1 MIGKLIEKIKKKLFL
16 IIGRGILALV
26 ESASEKTMK
35 IQIDGLSGETITDV
49 ERLQEY
55 GFESYPEQGEV
66 VILSPGGN
74 RDQAVCIKVHDRE
87 NRPKTLNAGE
97 VCVWNKAG
105 QTILL
110 TSTQVLICAGNES
123 FIKGDT
129 AKTEM
134 DKDQTLMSALQAAMT
149 AWVPVPGDGGGA
161 LKIALAAFLALPQAS
176 YANILSSKIK
186 GE

>member
-1 MIGKLIEKIKKKLFL
+1 MIRKLIEKIKKKLFL

-35 IQIDGLSGETITDV
+35 IQIDGLSGETITGV

-66 VILSPGGN
+66 IILAPGGN
-74 RDQAVCIKVHDRE
+74 RDQGVCIKVHDRE
-87 NRPKTLNAGE
+87 NRPKTLNPGE

-105 QTILL
+105 QLILL
-110 TSTQVLICAGNES
+110 TSTQIKLNSGIES
-123 FIKGDT
+123 FVKGNT
-129 AKTEM
+129 FNTWLSNFITVIYNLHTHAGAG
-134 DKDQTLMSALQAAMT
+134 QP
-149 AWVPVPGDGGGA
+149 PVPLGTA
-161 LKIALAAFLALPQAS
+161 PT
-176 YANILSSKIK
+176 NILSSTIK